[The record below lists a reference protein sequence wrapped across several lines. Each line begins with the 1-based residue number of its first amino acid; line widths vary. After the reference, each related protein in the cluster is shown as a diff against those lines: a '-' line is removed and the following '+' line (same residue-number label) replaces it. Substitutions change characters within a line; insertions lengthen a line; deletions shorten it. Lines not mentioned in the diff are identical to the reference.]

1 MSSTQII
8 GIRSQDAD
16 VPLLPLS
23 LAFATA
29 QAHYIFSEL
38 IVNGV
43 AQGGDYAYIRKN
55 SNTYMPSFTSEVVNS
70 PDLRCNK
77 GATAGSTKTY
87 NVKAGDKIGFKLS
100 FNEFIE
106 HPGPGFVYMSK
117 APGAVASYDGS
128 GDWFKAY
135 ETGLC
140 GGNAATDAS
149 WCSWQKDRL
158 EFTIPARIPPGEYLV
173 RVEHIGIHEAHVGKA
188 QFYMEC
194 AQLKIEGPGGGT
206 PAPLVKIPGIYSAND
221 PGIAYDKWKP
231 SPAAYVMPGPKVWD
245 GGSSAGGA
253 AGGSGSGAVAEPAAP
268 TTAINDAAPT
278 GGSSGGAAPIEAPMP
293 TGGAGGA
300 VPSAPPSTGGG
311 AGGAGG
317 GAQMYGQ
324 CGGTGWSGPT
334 ACAQGTCKA
343 VNQYYSQC
351 S

>member
-1 MSSTQII
+1 MRTSP
-8 GIRSQDAD
+8 
-16 VPLLPLS
+16 VFPLS
-23 LAFATA
+23 LALATA
-29 QAHYIFSEL
+29 VHAHYIFSEL

-87 NVKAGDKIGFKLS
+87 SVKAGDKIGFKLS

-140 GGNAATDAS
+140 GGNAATDTS

-231 SPAAYVMPGPKVWD
+231 SPAAYVMPGPKVWVD
-245 GGSSAGGA
+245 NGGSSAGG
-253 AGGSGSGAVAEPAAP
+253 SGSDAGAGAKPATP
-268 TTAINDAAPT
+268 TTAINDAVPPSQVPVPS
-278 GGSSGGAAPIEAPMP
+278 GGSGSG
-293 TGGAGGA
+293 

-311 AGGAGG
+311 VGGGAGG
-317 GAQMYGQ
+317 GESAQMYGQ
-324 CGGTGWSGPT
+324 CGGSGWSGPT
-334 ACAQGTCKA
+334 ACAQGSCKA
-343 VNQYYSQC
+343 VNQWYSQC
-351 S
+351 G